1 MSPGLS
7 LDGNLV
13 GAHPGVPPQQTFCT
27 APPMS
32 LCERVAA
39 HPRVEGLAVAPPRY
53 DEHLVACIGSQYLH
67 GDEPGKPWTLPRLSR
82 NLSTTRS
89 AAPSFTGRLLKIAIT
104 RATGSMGDHDAA
116 SADALGHL

>member
-1 MSPGLS
+1 
-7 LDGNLV
+7 
-13 GAHPGVPPQQTFCT
+13 
-27 APPMS
+27 MS
-32 LCERVAA
+32 LRERVAA

-67 GDEPGKPWTLPRLSR
+67 GDEPRETLDITAALT

-104 RATGSMGDHDAA
+104 RAPGSMGDHDAA
-116 SADALGHL
+116 SADAFGHL